1 MGDAGD
7 PIVALVAAKIA
18 EDPGY
23 LQRILAQATG
33 LAQPPP
39 KESTK
44 DMAMSLILQQ
54 GKEPVAAK
62 ALNSKLHRTPTAKHD
77 SDNEVAKEL
86 QRKCKA
92 TETQSTAA
100 HVEPSHKKIMDEEQC
115 QEQPRIVCPKMRPLP
130 APEPTVNPTPQP
142 AEPEDR
148 RVTADKQPKKKP
160 CQEKESTFKLTP
172 KSPAA
177 STPISSLKE
186 TASEPI
192 ANTGNRVVRAT
203 KMMIT
208 VPNTRNLCPHK

>member
-18 EDPGY
+18 EDPRY

-44 DMAMSLILQQ
+44 GQ
-54 GKEPVAAK
+54 AK